1 MNHDS
6 HRTSN
11 KPPPPPYNREQ
22 AKASLKRLID
32 VYAHYLNACHPLDDP
47 NSHTPP
53 NKRNDER

>member
-11 KPPPPPYNREQ
+11 KPPPSPYNREQ

-32 VYAHYLNACHPLDDP
+32 VYAHYLNACHPLDNP

-53 NKRNDER
+53 NKSNGER

>member
-32 VYAHYLNACHPLDDP
+32 VYARYLRAWRPLDIP

-53 NKRNDER
+53 NKSNGER